1 MNNYTEEEKQLRLID
16 LKEKLEK
23 MTINEQKDILLI
35 FIENN
40 THISENNNGSFINLS
55 LLNEDVVLKLE
66 KYLEYKEEQEND
78 FNLIEDKKTHIKET
92 LLPC

>member
-55 LLNEDVVLKLE
+55 LLNEDVVSKLE